1 MKMNKKKVLVV
12 ALAVSL
18 IAILSLGSIAWFNAK
33 DEITNKFQVA
43 TDDEGN
49 PDFSIDVKEHKT
61 DSDGKNF
68 VDADG
73 DGNADLTDD
82 GNEYTYV
89 LPGDELLKDPMVTN
103 TGDYEQWV
111 RVNILISKTFADQV
125 ARTQDKAVADL
136 DFTTLFKN
144 FNTGAFE
151 TAREFSATAFTDY
164 YMYSYYVA
172 TKVAPDVTV
181 KVFDAVNIPTT
192 FTQAEMSYIDF
203 QVIVKADA
211 IQSDNLGSSASDAF
225 KSVNWEAGTAYDLGI
240 VEP

>member
-43 TDDEGN
+43 TSDDGA
-49 PDFSIDVKEHKT
+49 PDFSIDVKEHET
-61 DSDGKNF
+61 DAAGKEF
-68 VDADG
+68 VLDSNNEKVPTDT
-73 DGNADLTDD
+73 GN
-82 GNEYTYV
+82 TYQYV
-89 LPGDELLKDPMVTN
+89 VPGDEILKDPYITN
-103 TGDYEQWV
+103 TGDYDQWV

-125 ARTQDKAVADL
+125 ARTQNKAVADL

-151 TAREFSATAFTDY
+151 TAREFSATAFADY

-172 TKVAPDVTV
+172 TKVAPDATV
-181 KVFDAVNIPTT
+181 NVFEAVNIPTT
-192 FTQAEMSYIDF
+192 FTQAEMSYGGF
-203 QVIVKADA
+203 QIIVKADA

-225 KSVNWEAGTAYDLGI
+225 DTVDWEAGTAYDLSI
-240 VEP
+240 VE